1 MTTTYESPKTSFNNH
16 NPINDF
22 DANHEGRLIPKYR
35 VLSRGSQFIFDQ
47 KTQIINSCQS
57 SNFNKSFQYLA
68 ELKVID
74 PDLDDEDEVLI
85 PSDYA
90 FSESFKLL
98 FQLYDRLKKDFR
110 VFPYCFSSL
119 ESRGGVHLIWDN
131 QEFNKKV
138 WVKIPVSSQFQSSV
152 YYRQGEDSE
161 LIKNPSFDQV
171 YQLLLWLSTDRSIND
186 L

>member
-1 MTTTYESPKTSFNNH
+1 MTTTYESPKTTFNNH
-16 NPINDF
+16 NSINDF
-22 DANHEGRLIPKYR
+22 DANSERRLIQKYR
-35 VLSRGSQFIFDQ
+35 VLSRVSRFIVEQ
-47 KTQIINSCQS
+47 KTQIINSCQLS
-57 SNFNKSFQYLA
+57 DFKKSLKYLA

-74 PDLDDEDEVLI
+74 PDLVEDDEDEVLI

-90 FSESFKLL
+90 FSESIKLL
-98 FQLYDRLKKDFR
+98 FQLYDRLR
-110 VFPYCFSSL
+110 ESFPYCFSDL
-119 ESRGGVHLIWDN
+119 ESRGGVHLIWDD

-171 YQLLLWLSTDRSIND
+171 YQLLLWLLND
-186 L
+186 LSVNDL

>member
-1 MTTTYESPKTSFNNH
+1 MTTTYESPKTTFNNH
-16 NPINDF
+16 NSINDF
-22 DANHEGRLIPKYR
+22 DANSEGRLIQKYR
-35 VLSRGSQFIFDQ
+35 VLSSVSRFIVEQ
-47 KTQIINSCQS
+47 KTQIINSYQS
-57 SNFNKSFQYLA
+57 SNFNKSLKYLA
-68 ELKVID
+68 ELQVID
-74 PDLDDEDEVLI
+74 PDLDEDDEDEVLI

-98 FQLYDRLKKDFR
+98 FQLYDRLR
-110 VFPYCFSSL
+110 ESFPYCFSDL

-138 WVKIPVSSQFQSSV
+138 WVEIPVSSKFQSSV

-161 LIKNPSFDQV
+161 LIENPSFDQV
-171 YQLLLWLSTDRSIND
+171 YQLLLWLSTDRYVND